1 MFKGYEKKKN
11 WEVGAGIGV
20 HDSERSKHCDVYF
33 PVSIQRNF
41 SHDKALECVVQID
54 DSGNVSGGEMLYK
67 KRF

>member
-1 MFKGYEKKKN
+1 MFMIVN
-11 WEVGAGIGV
+11 VV
-20 HDSERSKHCDVYF
+20 NNCDVYF

-41 SHDKALECVVQID
+41 SHDKALECVVPID